1 MSTFIYIKQST
12 RNKILVFSCLR
23 TAAVCA
29 TNEKN
34 ILPSEKKYSNNI
46 PGFTLVEILVAMLLG
61 LIVTAAVFFYYNTLN
76 SSGISQREISAIQN
90 DLVAVTEAMEM
101 DLMNAGCNPKTTSSF
116 SGYNGVYYKYS
127 GPGSIMVNS
136 DLDKN
141 GVYSGDN
148 RPASYSENE
157 RIVYRINKATQTLER
172 IYYEY
177 NGSTY
182 VKTVIQPILKNVT
195 NFNITYWS
203 TTLNQYAT
211 PSSEVTY
218 PATLPSGWTVPASD
232 TTLASADAAKVKAV
246 IVKITVRTDKKDPHT
261 GQYIERSAEKWIDM
275 RNR

>member
-1 MSTFIYIKQST
+1 MKSVPVCLTKARNDLSPKKQYSKYIK
-12 RNKILVFSCLR
+12 
-23 TAAVCA
+23 
-29 TNEKN
+29 
-34 ILPSEKKYSNNI
+34 
-46 PGFTLVEILVAMLLG
+46 GFTLIEILVAMLLG
-61 LIVTAAVFFYYNTLN
+61 LIVMAAVFFYYNTIN
-76 SSGISQREISAIQN
+76 SSGISQREITAIQN
-90 DLVAVTEAMEM
+90 DLIAVTETMET

-127 GPGSIMVNS
+127 GPGSIMVNA

-157 RIVYRINKATQTLER
+157 RIIYRINKAAQTLER

-182 VKTVIQPILKNVT
+182 IKTVTQPILKNVT

-203 TTLNQYAT
+203 TALNEYVT
-211 PSSEVTY
+211 PSSDITY

-232 TTLASADAAKVKAV
+232 NTLTSAEAARVKAV
-246 IVKITVRTDKKDPHT
+246 VVKITARTDKKDPHT
-261 GQYIERSAEKWIDM
+261 GQYAERSAEKWIDM